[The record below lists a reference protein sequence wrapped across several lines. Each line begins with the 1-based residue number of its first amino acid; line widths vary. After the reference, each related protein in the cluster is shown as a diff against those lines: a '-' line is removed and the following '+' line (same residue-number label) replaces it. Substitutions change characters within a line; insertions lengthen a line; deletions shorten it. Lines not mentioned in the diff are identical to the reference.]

1 MTKTSNSAS
10 YSERV
15 FPGLSFFLATLFAPA
30 ALYLIVL
37 AFDDFWAL
45 ITFVV
50 SELAIIFLGLFAA
63 PTLSLSSKT
72 LSIGNVKIPTQYV
85 KAITVVDPSAQQ
97 SEKGPKL
104 NPSAYVR
111 FQVGV
116 KGLLKV
122 ELNDPNDPTPYWLI
136 SSRNPDLV
144 AKRFADLTS

>member
-37 AFDDFWAL
+37 AFDDLWAL
-45 ITFVV
+45 ITFVA

-72 LSIGNVKIPTQYV
+72 LSIGNVQIPTQYV
-85 KAITVVDPSAQQ
+85 KAITVVEASAQQ

-116 KGLLKV
+116 KGLIKV

-136 SSRNPDLV
+136 SSRNPHLV

>member
-37 AFDDFWAL
+37 AFDDLWAL

-63 PTLSLSSKT
+63 PTLSFSSKT

-85 KAITVVDPSAQQ
+85 KAITIVEASAQQ

-144 AKRFADLTS
+144 AKWFADLTS

>member
-1 MTKTSNSAS
+1 MTKTSNPAS

-37 AFDDFWAL
+37 AFDDLWAL

-63 PTLSLSSKT
+63 PTLSLSVKT
-72 LSIGNVKIPTQYV
+72 LSIGNVQIPTQYV
-85 KAITVVDPSAQQ
+85 KAITVVEARAQQ

-116 KGLLKV
+116 RGLLKV

-144 AKRFADLTS
+144 ASRFADLTS

>member
-37 AFDDFWAL
+37 AFDDLWAL
-45 ITFVV
+45 ITFVL

-72 LSIGNVKIPTQYV
+72 LSIANVKIPTQHV
-85 KAITVVDPSAQQ
+85 KAITVVEASAQQ

-116 KGLLKV
+116 KGLLKI
-122 ELNDPNDPTPYWLI
+122 ELNDPKDPTPYWLI

-144 AKRFADLTS
+144 AKRFADLIS

>member
-10 YSERV
+10 YSEGV

-37 AFDDFWAL
+37 AFDEFWAL

-85 KAITVVDPSAQQ
+85 KAITVVEASAQQ

-116 KGLLKV
+116 NGLLKV

>member
-10 YSERV
+10 YIERV

-37 AFDDFWAL
+37 AFDDLWAL

-85 KAITVVDPSAQQ
+85 KAITVVEASAQQ

>member
-1 MTKTSNSAS
+1 MTKTSNSAP

-15 FPGLSFFLATLFAPA
+15 IPGLSFFFATLFVPT

-45 ITFVV
+45 VTFVSTEV
-50 SELAIIFLGLFAA
+50 VIVCLGLFAS
-63 PTLSLSSKT
+63 PTLKLNKVSLSVGK
-72 LSIGNVKIPTQYV
+72 VQIPTKYIKNV
-85 KAITVVDPSAQQ
+85 TVIETYAQQ

-104 NPSAYVR
+104 HPAAYIR

-116 KGLLKV
+116 KGLLKI
-122 ELNDPNDPTPYWLI
+122 ELNDPSDPTPYWLI
-136 SSRNPDLV
+136 SSRNPELV

>member
-1 MTKTSNSAS
+1 MTKTINSAS

-37 AFDDFWAL
+37 AFDDLWAL

-85 KAITVVDPSAQQ
+85 KAITVVEASAQQ

>member
-1 MTKTSNSAS
+1 M
-10 YSERV
+10 
-15 FPGLSFFLATLFAPA
+15 
-30 ALYLIVL
+30 IVL

-50 SELAIIFLGLFAA
+50 SEIVIIFLGLFAA

-85 KAITVVDPSAQQ
+85 KAVTVVEASAQQ

-116 KGLLKV
+116 KGLIKV

-136 SSRNPDLV
+136 SSRNPELV
-144 AKRFADLTS
+144 AKKFVDLTS

>member
-63 PTLSLSSKT
+63 PKLSLSSKT

-85 KAITVVDPSAQQ
+85 KAITVVEASAQQ

-104 NPSAYVR
+104 SPSAYFR

-136 SSRNPDLV
+136 SSRNPELV
-144 AKRFADLTS
+144 AKKFVDLTS

>member
-37 AFDDFWAL
+37 AFDDLWAL

-72 LSIGNVKIPTQYV
+72 LSIGNVQIPTQYV
-85 KAITVVDPSAQQ
+85 KAITVIEQSSQQ

>member
-50 SELAIIFLGLFAA
+50 SEIVIIFLGLFAA
-63 PTLSLSSKT
+63 PTLSLSSKM
-72 LSIGNVKIPTQYV
+72 LSIGRVSIPTQYV
-85 KAITVVDPSAQQ
+85 KGITAIEASAQQ

-136 SSRNPDLV
+136 SSRNPELV
-144 AKRFADLTS
+144 AKKFVDLTS

>member
-1 MTKTSNSAS
+1 MTKTSNLAP

-15 FPGLSFFLATLFAPA
+15 IPGLSFFFATLFVPT

-45 ITFVV
+45 FTFVTAEV
-50 SELAIIFLGLFAA
+50 AIVCLGLFAA
-63 PTLSLSSKT
+63 PTLRLSKES
-72 LSIGNVKIPTQYV
+72 LSIGKVEIPSQFVKSVMVIE
-85 KAITVVDPSAQQ
+85 ASAQQ

-104 NPSAYVR
+104 HPAAYVR

-122 ELNDPNDPTPYWLI
+122 ELNDPTDPTPYWLV
-136 SSRNPDLV
+136 SSRNPELV
-144 AKRFADLTS
+144 AKKFADLTS

>member
-37 AFDDFWAL
+37 AFDDLWAL

-72 LSIGNVKIPTQYV
+72 LSIGNVQIPTQYV
-85 KAITVVDPSAQQ
+85 KAITGVDPSAQQ

-116 KGLLKV
+116 KGLIKV

-144 AKRFADLTS
+144 AKKFADLTS

>member
-37 AFDDFWAL
+37 AFDDLWAL
-45 ITFVV
+45 ITFAV

-72 LSIGNVKIPTQYV
+72 LSIANVKIPTQYV
-85 KAITVVDPSAQQ
+85 NAITVIEQSAQQ

-136 SSRNPDLV
+136 SSRNPELV

>member
-15 FPGLSFFLATLFAPA
+15 FPGVSFFLATLFAPA

-37 AFDDFWAL
+37 AFDDLWAL

-72 LSIGNVKIPTQYV
+72 LSIGNVQIPTQHV
-85 KAITVVDPSAQQ
+85 KAITVVEASAQQ

>member
-30 ALYLIVL
+30 ALYLIAL
-37 AFDDFWAL
+37 AFDDLWAL

-72 LSIGNVKIPTQYV
+72 LSIANVKIPTQYV
-85 KAITVVDPSAQQ
+85 KAITVVEASAQQ

>member
-72 LSIGNVKIPTQYV
+72 LSIGNVQIPTQYV

-116 KGLLKV
+116 NGLLKV

>member
-45 ITFVV
+45 ITFVA

-72 LSIGNVKIPTQYV
+72 LSIGNVQIPTQYV
-85 KAITVVDPSAQQ
+85 KAITVVEASAQQ

-116 KGLLKV
+116 KGLIKV

-136 SSRNPDLV
+136 SSRNPELV
-144 AKRFADLTS
+144 AKKFADLTS

>member
-37 AFDDFWAL
+37 AFDDLWAL

-50 SELAIIFLGLFAA
+50 SELAIIFLGLLAA

-72 LSIGNVKIPTQYV
+72 LSIGNVQIPTQYV
-85 KAITVVDPSAQQ
+85 KAITVVEASAQQ

>member
-37 AFDDFWAL
+37 AFDDLWAL

-50 SELAIIFLGLFAA
+50 SELAIIFLGLLAA

-85 KAITVVDPSAQQ
+85 KAMTVVEASAQQ

>member
-72 LSIGNVKIPTQYV
+72 LSIGKVQIPTQFV
-85 KAITVVDPSAQQ
+85 KAVTVVEASAQQ

-116 KGLLKV
+116 KGLIKV

-136 SSRNPDLV
+136 SSRKPDLV

>member
-85 KAITVVDPSAQQ
+85 KAITVVEASAQQ

-136 SSRNPDLV
+136 SSRTPDLI

>member
-1 MTKTSNSAS
+1 MTKTSNSAP

-15 FPGLSFFLATLFAPA
+15 IPGLSFFFATLFVPT

-45 ITFVV
+45 FTFVSTEV
-50 SELAIIFLGLFAA
+50 AIVCLGLFAA
-63 PTLSLSSKT
+63 PTLKLTKHS
-72 LSIGNVKIPTQYV
+72 LSIGKVQIPTKYIKNV
-85 KAITVVDPSAQQ
+85 TVIETNAQQ

-104 NPSAYVR
+104 DPAAYIR

-136 SSRNPDLV
+136 SSRNPDVV

>member
-37 AFDDFWAL
+37 AFDDLWAL

-85 KAITVVDPSAQQ
+85 KAITVVEASAQQ

-122 ELNDPNDPTPYWLI
+122 ELNDPKDPTPYWLI

>member
-85 KAITVVDPSAQQ
+85 KAITVVEASAKQ
-97 SEKGPKL
+97 SEKGPML

-144 AKRFADLTS
+144 VKKFADLVS

>member
-1 MTKTSNSAS
+1 MTKTSNSAP

-37 AFDDFWAL
+37 AFDDLWAL

-72 LSIGNVKIPTQYV
+72 LSIGNVQIPTQYV
-85 KAITVVDPSAQQ
+85 KAITVVEASAQQ

>member
-37 AFDDFWAL
+37 AFDDLWAL

-63 PTLSLSSKT
+63 PTLSLSNKT
-72 LSIGNVKIPTQYV
+72 LSIGNVQIPTQYV
-85 KAITVVDPSAQQ
+85 KAITVVEASAQQ
-97 SEKGPKL
+97 PEKGPKL

-116 KGLLKV
+116 KGLIKV

-136 SSRNPDLV
+136 SSRNPELI
-144 AKRFADLTS
+144 AKNFADLTS